1 MSTIV
6 VKNIPNDN
14 NFKGAT
20 MKNSITFQV
29 DGFIVWSA
37 GFKCQVNI
45 SVETE
50 GDGAVQVLILTMS
63 CPPSWWQKRQSL
75 TLNGAQ
81 SLWTCS
87 SHTERHVR

>member
-1 MSTIV
+1 
-6 VKNIPNDN
+6 
-14 NFKGAT
+14 
-20 MKNSITFQV
+20 MKNSIKAFQAEV
-29 DGFIVWSA
+29 NHRFILWSA

-50 GDGAVQVLILTMS
+50 GDGAVLLLILTMS

-87 SHTERHVR
+87 SHTERHVREGY